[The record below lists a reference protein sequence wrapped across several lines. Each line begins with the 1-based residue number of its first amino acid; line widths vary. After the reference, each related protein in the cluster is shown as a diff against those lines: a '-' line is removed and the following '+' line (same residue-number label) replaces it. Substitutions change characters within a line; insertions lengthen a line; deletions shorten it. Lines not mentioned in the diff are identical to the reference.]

1 MVNKYVWFL
10 IFADQAPLFRVFAAF
25 FHSKTQNNSI
35 YSELLSPHPIY
46 FDTVIPRILSTPLPL
61 PIHDKHLRRI
71 PHPCIECVITLATTG
86 AAQNIAQKKESPRRN
101 TIRFRLFS
109 SCQNSWDNAYVL
121 LGMELKY
128 FVLSLNQYL
137 ILVGFVLQVHR
148 PIHYTLSVSK

>member
-1 MVNKYVWFL
+1 MGHF
-10 IFADQAPLFRVFAAF
+10 
-25 FHSKTQNNSI
+25 
-35 YSELLSPHPIY
+35 SERRRSPHPIY

-71 PHPCIECVITLATTG
+71 PHPCIECVITLDTTG
-86 AAQNIAQKKESPRRN
+86 AARNIAQKKESPRRN